1 MELQQSLSMFST
13 SDKVRFLQFLAY
25 CAYVKSEKRN
35 PLATYRIDEKQ
46 NWEKKEKK
54 KNQGHSTNTRYY
66 SQPRKHTLIFRHV
79 FRFSQYQEDLIS
91 KTT

>member
-54 KNQGHSTNTRYY
+54 KIKAIPQTHAITAN
-66 SQPRKHTLIFRHV
+66 HV
-79 FRFSQYQEDLIS
+79 SIHLFLDMCFDSPNIK
-91 KTT
+91 KT